1 MSKRDDL
8 DYARWLFT
16 TNSKAVERAIL
27 TLYNLQ
33 TSDEKNEN
41 TTKYRNG
48 CGFSVADAPMGNY
61 LARRILSGRPLSDTF
76 LDQGKLLAL
85 KYVKQLQKCALQ
97 GTQSLSTHYSNDELA
112 EDLTA

>member
-48 CGFSVADAPMGNY
+48 CGF
-61 LARRILSGRPLSDTF
+61 
-76 LDQGKLLAL
+76 
-85 KYVKQLQKCALQ
+85 
-97 GTQSLSTHYSNDELA
+97 
-112 EDLTA
+112 